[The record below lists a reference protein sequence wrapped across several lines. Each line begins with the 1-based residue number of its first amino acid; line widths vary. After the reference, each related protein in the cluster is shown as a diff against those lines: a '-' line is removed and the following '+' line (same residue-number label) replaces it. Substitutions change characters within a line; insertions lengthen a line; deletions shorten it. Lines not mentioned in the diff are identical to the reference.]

1 MLDKL
6 KVEYRPIDQLV
17 PYENNARTHSEEQV
31 NEIVRSI
38 TEFGFYNP
46 IKIDENNLIIAGHGR
61 LEAAKSL
68 GIKELPVIVL
78 KGLTEAQRRALT
90 IVDNSIADNAGWD
103 EQLLALELEFL
114 KDEDFDIEITALEAS
129 FIDDLLHG
137 TEDEDN
143 EARADEDTVP
153 EPPEVPVSRPG
164 DIWICGKHK
173 VLCGDSTKK
182 EDYEKLFGSDEL
194 ADMVFTDPPY
204 NVDYGKTEEVR
215 ARGKGKKIKGRD
227 LMNDNLGA
235 EFGKFLAD
243 LCAVAIEY
251 TKGALYICMSG
262 SEMHNLHQAFVKAG
276 GYVSTNIIW
285 AKNHYS
291 LGWSDY
297 HRQHEPILYGWK
309 KGNDHYW
316 CGARDQGDVWHIN
329 RPHLQTLHPTMKPV
343 ELVEKA
349 ILNSSKTQDIVLD
362 PFGGSGTTMIAAE
375 NLNRQARLI
384 ELDPKYVDVIVERWQ
399 EATGK
404 TAKHAETGKK
414 FKKA

>member
-1 MLDKL
+1 MEKL
-6 KVEYRPIDQLV
+6 LVEYRPVDQLV
-17 PYENNARTHSEEQV
+17 PYENNARTHSEDQV
-31 NEIVRSI
+31 NEIMRSI

-78 KGLTEAQRRALT
+78 KGLSEAQRRALT

-114 KDEDFDIEITALEAS
+114 KDEDFDIDITALEAS

-137 TEDEDN
+137 SEDEDN
-143 EARADEDTVP
+143 ETRADEDTAP
-153 EPPEVPVSRPG
+153 EPPEVPVSRLG
-164 DIWICGKHK
+164 DVWICGKHK
-173 VLCGDSTKK
+173 VLCGDSCKK
-182 EDYEKLFGSDEL
+182 EDYEKLFGPDEL

-204 NVDYGKTEEVR
+204 NVNYGKTEEVR
-215 ARGKGKKIKGRD
+215 ARGKGKTIKGRD
-227 LMNDNLGA
+227 LMNDNLGE
-235 EFGKFLAD
+235 EFNKFLLD
-243 LCAVAIEY
+243 LCTTAIQY

-262 SEMHNLHQAFVKAG
+262 SEMHNLHQAFEKAG
-276 GYVSTNIIW
+276 GHISTNIIW

-329 RPHLQTLHPTMKPV
+329 RPHIQTLHPTMKPV